1 MERRKA
7 DEMSAL
13 VALADR
19 LIRIAAVALLLA
31 LLASVMIGV
40 VSRQIGRPVPWSDEM
55 AQYLLVWT
63 GVTGWMIAA
72 RRGNHI
78 RINVF
83 IDLLPRGLRLL
94 VEIAIQL
101 AVIAF
106 AVLLIRWG
114 WPLVDRNWDI
124 DWVSLPLPAGLLY
137 VPAPIAAVALILQAA
152 TALVEAIRGRLP
164 HEPAP
169 GAQPL

>member
-1 MERRKA
+1 
-7 DEMSAL
+7 MSAL

-19 LIRIAAVALLLA
+19 LLRVAALALLLA

-40 VSRQIGRPVPWSDEM
+40 ISRQIGRPVPWSDEM

-63 GVTGWMIAA
+63 GIVGWVIAA

-83 IDLLPRGLRLL
+83 IDLLPRGVRLL
-94 VEIAIQL
+94 AEIAIQL
-101 AVIAF
+101 TVIVF

-114 WPLVDRNWDI
+114 WPLIERNWDI

-137 VPAPIAAVALILQAA
+137 LPAPIAAAALILQAA
-152 TALVEAIRGRLP
+152 AAILDTIRGRLP

>member
-1 MERRKA
+1 
-7 DEMSAL
+7 MSAL

-19 LIRIAAVALLLA
+19 LLRIAAVALLLG
-31 LLASVMIGV
+31 LLASVMTGV
-40 VSRQIGRPVPWSDEM
+40 VSRQIGLPVPWSDEM

-63 GVTGWMIAA
+63 GIVGWMIAA
-72 RRGNHI
+72 RRGSHI

-83 IDLLPRGLRLL
+83 IDILPRSLRLL
-94 VEIAIQL
+94 AEIAIQL
-101 AVIAF
+101 AVILF

-137 VPAPIAAVALILQAA
+137 LPAPIAAVALIAQAA
-152 TALVEAIRGRLP
+152 AALFDAVRGRLP

-169 GAQPL
+169 GDQPL

>member
-1 MERRKA
+1 
-7 DEMSAL
+7 MSAL
-13 VALADR
+13 VVLADR
-19 LIRIAAVALLLA
+19 LLRIAAVALLLG
-31 LLASVMIGV
+31 LLASVMTGV

-63 GVTGWMIAA
+63 GIIGWMIAA

-101 AVIAF
+101 ARDSVRRPAD
-106 AVLLIRWG
+106 
-114 WPLVDRNWDI
+114 PLGLAADRPQ
-124 DWVSLPLPAGLLY
+124 LGYRLGQPA
-137 VPAPIAAVALILQAA
+137 AAGRAALRAGPDRRGGA
-152 TALVEAIRGRLP
+152 DRAGRGRDSRRHQGP
-164 HEPAP
+164 PS
-169 GAQPL
+169 G

>member
-1 MERRKA
+1 
-7 DEMSAL
+7 MSAL

-19 LIRIAAVALLLA
+19 LLRIAAVALLLS
-31 LLASVMIGV
+31 LLASVMTGV
-40 VSRQIGRPVPWSDEM
+40 ISRQIGRPVPWSDEM

-63 GVTGWMIAA
+63 GIVGWMIAA

-101 AVIAF
+101 AVILF

-114 WPLVDRNWDI
+114 WPLIERNWDI

-137 VPAPIAAVALILQAA
+137 LPAPIAAAALSLQAIA
-152 TALVEAIRGRLP
+152 AILDALRGRLP

>member
-1 MERRKA
+1 
-7 DEMSAL
+7 MSAL
-13 VALADR
+13 AALADR
-19 LIRIAAVALLLA
+19 LLRIAAVALLLG
-31 LLASVMIGV
+31 LLASVMAGV

-63 GVTGWMIAA
+63 GVIGWMIAA
-72 RRGNHI
+72 RRGSHI

-94 VEIAIQL
+94 AEIAIQL
-101 AVIAF
+101 AVILF

-137 VPAPIAAVALILQAA
+137 VPAPIAAVALIVQAA
-152 TALVEAIRGRLP
+152 AAIVDAIRGRLP
-164 HEPAP
+164 EEPAP

>member
-1 MERRKA
+1 
-7 DEMSAL
+7 MSAL
-13 VALADR
+13 VVLADR
-19 LIRIAAVALLLA
+19 LLRIAAVALLLG
-31 LLASVMIGV
+31 LLASVMTGV

-63 GVTGWMIAA
+63 GIIGWMIAA

-101 AVIAF
+101 AVILF

-137 VPAPIAAVALILQAA
+137 VPAPIAAAALIVQAA
-152 TALVEAIRGRLP
+152 AAIFDAIRGRLP
-164 HEPAP
+164 DEPAP